1 MRDDINP
8 LYYFSESK
16 FICFSISYYS
26 FENAIKIDKGKYKIC
41 IS

>member
-1 MRDDINP
+1 

-16 FICFSISYYS
+16 FICFSTSYR
-26 FENAIKIDKGKYKIC
+26 FENAIKIDDDDDGKYKIC